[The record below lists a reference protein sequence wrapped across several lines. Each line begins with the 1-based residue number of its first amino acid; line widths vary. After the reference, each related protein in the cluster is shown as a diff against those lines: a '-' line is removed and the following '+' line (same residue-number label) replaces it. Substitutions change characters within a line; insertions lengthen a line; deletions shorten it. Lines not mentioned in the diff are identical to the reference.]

1 MPGNA
6 LDVLLLLACV
16 LFAVS
21 GYRQGLVV
29 GLLSFVGFLGGGVLG
44 ARLAPDL
51 AAWEPLTRVPRAV
64 VGLGAVFVAAVLGQ
78 LLATLLG
85 AVLRRRLTWRPARQL
100 DALGGAVVGVVSL
113 LLVSWLVGRAVA
125 SSSSPE
131 LSSQVRR
138 SAVITT
144 VDGLVPDAG
153 RRWFAGFR
161 NLVDERQFPEV
172 FHTLQ
177 AVDEADV
184 PAPDAALS
192 GGPGV
197 AAARQSVLKITGIAE
212 SCRRSI
218 EGSGFVYAPGRV
230 MTNAHV
236 VAGVD
241 EPRVEV
247 DGRELPARVVLF
259 DPARDVAVLA
269 VDGLDRPPLL
279 VSPVAAQP
287 GDDAVVLGYPLD
299 GDFRPDP
306 ARVIRVRVA
315 RGEDIY
321 QQDTVVREVYS
332 VKGLVRRGN
341 SGGPLV
347 DPQGRV
353 LGVVFAAAAHDETVG
368 YALTWAEVAGAAR
381 AGAESTDRVSSGACG

>member
-6 LDVLLLLACV
+6 LDVLLVLACL

-51 AAWEPLTRVPRAV
+51 ADWEPLTRFPRAA

-78 LLATLLG
+78 LLATMLG
-85 AVLRRRLTWRPARQL
+85 AALRRRLTWRPARQL
-100 DALGGAVVGVVSL
+100 DALGGAAIGVVSL

-131 LSSQVRR
+131 LASQVRR

-172 FHTLQ
+172 FTGLQ
-177 AVDEADV
+177 AVDEGAV
-184 PAPDAALS
+184 AAPDARLLAA
-192 GGPGV
+192 PGIET
-197 AAARQSVLKITGIAE
+197 ARQSVLKVTGIAV

-247 DGRELPARVVLF
+247 DGRDVPARVVLF
-259 DPARDVAVLA
+259 DPRRDVAVLA

-279 VSPVAAQP
+279 VSPVPAGA

-306 ARVIRVRVA
+306 ARVIRVREA

-321 QQDTVVREVYS
+321 QQDVVVREVYS
-332 VKGLVRRGN
+332 IKGLVRRGN

-353 LGVVFAAAAHDETVG
+353 LGVVFAAAADDETVG
-368 YALTWAEVAGAAR
+368 YALTWDEVAPAAR
-381 AGAESTDRVSSGACG
+381 TGAERDARVSSGACG